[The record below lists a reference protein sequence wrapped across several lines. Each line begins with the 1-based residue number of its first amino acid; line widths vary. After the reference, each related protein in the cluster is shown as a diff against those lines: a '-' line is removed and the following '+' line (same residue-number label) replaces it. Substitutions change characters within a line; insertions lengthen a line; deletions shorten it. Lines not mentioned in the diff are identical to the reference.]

1 MIKPQLSS
9 LVIKVTDVGVHALAD
24 FCEPTDLCVLLD
36 EHCEVVEQA
45 VLWTQEIELIVSLLS
60 IHQIREKTAAVS
72 GHKLSCQLDHV
83 SGNDQHGQ
91 S

>member
-1 MIKPQLSS
+1 M
-9 LVIKVTDVGVHALAD
+9 TDLGVLAD
-24 FCEPTDLCVLLD
+24 LCAPTDLCVLLD
-36 EHCEVVEQA
+36 ELCEVVEQA

>member
-1 MIKPQLSS
+1 MAKQQLSS
-9 LVIKVTDVGVHALAD
+9 LFVIGVTDPAVLAD
-24 FCEPTDLCVLLD
+24 LCAPTDLCVLLD
-36 EHCEVVEQA
+36 ELCEVVEQA
-45 VLWTQEIELIVSLLS
+45 VLRTQEIKLIVSLLS